1 MLRRALLLSTSLL
14 LCACSSEE
22 KAPPPPPPRP
32 TTRAADPAPAAAAP
46 AAQKKAPETIVL
58 SVKQADLATMVLPE
72 FERQVGVKILW
83 LGDPRPVTLRLTQ
96 PMHWH
101 EALKLVCQFTKTH
114 LTTDYQGRK
123 VLKDGWGGEL
133 GDGDIDSLQR
143 SGRGTISS
151 STSGRSSGSGGGG
164 GGATQ
169 PAWNGGGASG
179 GGGGGGSAIPQP
191 TGAYSGGAEANAIL
205 KGVGMNSSNGGNA
218 PR

>member
-1 MLRRALLLSTSLL
+1 MLRRTLLCASLL

-22 KAPPPPPPRP
+22 KAPPPPPPPASTRP
-32 TTRAADPAPAAAAP
+32 VDSPPAAAAP
-46 AAQKKAPETIVL
+46 QAQKQAPETIVL
-58 SVKQADLATMVLPE
+58 SVRQADLATVVLPE
-72 FERQVGVKILW
+72 FERQVGVRIIW
-83 LGDPRPVTLRLTQ
+83 LGDPRAVTLRLTH
-96 PMHWH
+96 PMDWH

-151 STSGRSSGSGGGG
+151 STRGSSGSSSRGGGQAAYNGGGG
-164 GGATQ
+164 
-169 PAWNGGGASG
+169 SSD

-191 TGAYSGGAEANAIL
+191 TGAYSGGAEAGAL
-205 KGVGMNSSNGGNA
+205 LRGVGMNSSNGGNA

>member
-1 MLRRALLLSTSLL
+1 MLRRATLLSASLL

-22 KAPPPPPPRP
+22 KKAPPPPPPTIARP
-32 TTRAADPAPAAAAP
+32 ADPAPAAAAP
-46 AAQKKAPETIVL
+46 PKQAPETVVL
-58 SVKQADLATMVLPE
+58 SVRQADLATVVLPE
-72 FERQVGVKILW
+72 FERQVGVHIIW
-83 LGDPRPVTLRLTQ
+83 LGDPRPVTLRLTH
-96 PMHWH
+96 PMDWH

-151 STSGRSSGSGGGG
+151 SSSGRNSSGGGG
-164 GGATQ
+164 GGSQ
-169 PAWNGGGASG
+169 PAWNGGGSSG
-179 GGGGGGSAIPQP
+179 GGSGGGSAIPEP
-191 TGAYSGGAEANAIL
+191 TGAYSGGAEAAAVL
-205 KGVGMNSSNGGNA
+205 RGVGMNSSNGGNA